1 LVACTVL
8 LGLTWTA
15 PLPGEARNQVSASPS
30 TQGVAPRPVGLP
42 TQRVAPWPDSLR
54 AAKLLQSVALGDFN
68 GDGIMDFAVADFLSD
83 NILVMLG
90 DGEGH
95 LRLAA
100 TLPSGSGPRSIVAG
114 DFNHD
119 GLMDLAVAN
128 FFSGDVT
135 IFIGHGDGSFEDPQ
149 PIHLAPGLSSL
160 AVADFDSDGSL
171 DLVAANF
178 LSGALTVLKG
188 APDGSFAV
196 EATLGP
202 ATAVSLVYVRDFNGD
217 GHQDLIAV
225 DASGKQA
232 WLFAGNGHGAFQPGQ
247 SIGPQVAASR
257 LATQPPATATTAAS
271 SQLPA
276 IAKAAGDG
284 QLAYHGT
291 VLPGNLVAA
300 ATGPKGGVAAQEP
313 LFFSSLYG
321 GASVMGSSPTS
332 ANGQGQVSTQ
342 VTVSSLPGIN
352 FVATSASGG
361 AAAVF
366 GEASV
371 LQSAAFFQQVESA
384 LFPPPQTP
392 ASLPGRQLLNKAQ
405 SQLKSNDVVGA
416 VVTLENCLE
425 LLAPAESQP
434 SAVPT
439 ATGAAIDLLRRL
451 LNQLILFGPDVS
463 GGITCGQTVSGT
475 LAAAQTDY
483 YAFTANAGEV
493 ITWASQATSNRNYG
507 FNTCADLYNASSTQI
522 APEVCNGVNA
532 PFTIQTTGTYT
543 FVVHDVS
550 YSHTGNYNLNLQFL
564 TGQCAGSSSCGQINS
579 GTLVAAQQD
588 VYSFSANASEVITW
602 ASQATSNR
610 NYGFNTCADLYNA
623 SGTEIESGPC
633 NGASAPFTILTTGTY
648 IFVVHDAGYYNQ
660 GSYNLDLQFLTG
672 RCAGSISCAQTSNG
686 TLVAAQ
692 QDVYSFSANASEVI
706 TWASQ
711 ATSNRNYGFNTCAD
725 LYNASGTEIESG
737 PCNGAIAP
745 FTILTTGTYAFVV
758 HDAGYYNQGNYNLNL
773 QFPTGRCATSISC
786 GQIKSGTLVTAQ
798 QDAYSFS
805 ANAGEVIT
813 FPSQATSN
821 RNYGFNTCADLY
833 NALGTKIASNPCN
846 GVNAPF
852 TIPTTAG
859 YIFVVHDV
867 GYYNQ
872 GNYNLNLQFLTGRCA
887 GSISCAQTSNGT
899 LVTTQQDV
907 YSFSAN
913 ASEVITWASQA
924 TSNRNYGFNTC
935 ADLYNASGTE
945 IESGPCNGAIA
956 PFTIL
961 TTGTYAFV
969 VHDAGYYNQGN
980 YNLNLQFPTGR
991 CATSISCGQ
1000 IKSGTLVTAQQD
1012 AYSFSANAGEVITFP
1027 SQATSNRNYGFN
1039 TCADLYNALG
1049 TKIASNP
1056 CNGVN
1061 APFTIPTTAGYI
1073 FVVHDVGYYNQGNY
1087 NLNLQFPTGRC
1098 AISSGCGQINSR
1110 SLVTAQQD
1118 VYSFSAQA
1126 GEVIT
1131 VASQATSN
1139 RNYGF
1144 NTCVDLY
1151 NASGTMIASDASCNG
1166 VSASITIPTF
1176 GAYMFLVHD
1185 AGYYNTGNY
1194 NANWT
1199 FTLGCPAVT
1208 GFPAGLN
1215 CGTQVLNTSSVS
1227 KTLTLANSGI
1237 QPLTVLGITN
1247 QGANAGDF
1255 ALNTNCGTSVAAGAN
1270 CSIGVTFTPTGPGP
1284 RKTALTIIDNAINN
1298 NAIGTPRRV
1307 LLTGVGTAVSLSP
1320 ESLNFGNQT
1329 VGTTSNSK
1337 QITVTN
1343 EGSAT
1348 VNFFEIALGG
1358 ANPGDFSQ
1366 SGTCGST
1373 LAPAATCT
1381 VNVTFKPTA
1390 TGARTAS
1397 VLFSDNGG
1405 GNLQSVGLTGTG
1417 Q

>member
-1 LVACTVL
+1 MTNHLGTVPVDFAKCRRRASLVACTVL

-686 TLVAAQ
+686 TLV
-692 QDVYSFSANASEVI
+692 
-706 TWASQ
+706 
-711 ATSNRNYGFNTCAD
+711 
-725 LYNASGTEIESG
+725 
-737 PCNGAIAP
+737 
-745 FTILTTGTYAFVV
+745 
-758 HDAGYYNQGNYNLNL
+758 
-773 QFPTGRCATSISC
+773 
-786 GQIKSGTLVTAQ
+786 
-798 QDAYSFS
+798 
-805 ANAGEVIT
+805 
-813 FPSQATSN
+813 
-821 RNYGFNTCADLY
+821 
-833 NALGTKIASNPCN
+833 
-846 GVNAPF
+846 
-852 TIPTTAG
+852 
-859 YIFVVHDV
+859 
-867 GYYNQ
+867 
-872 GNYNLNLQFLTGRCA
+872 
-887 GSISCAQTSNGT
+887 
-899 LVTTQQDV
+899 TTQQDV

-1000 IKSGTLVTAQQD
+1000 IKSGALVTAQQD